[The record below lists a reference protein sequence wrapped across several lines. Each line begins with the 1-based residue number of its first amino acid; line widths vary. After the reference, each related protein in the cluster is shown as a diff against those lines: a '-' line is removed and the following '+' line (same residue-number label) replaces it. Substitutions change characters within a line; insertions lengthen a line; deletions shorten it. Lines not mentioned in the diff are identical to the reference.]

1 MATYTTI
8 GSGDYVRKFSISR
21 ENGTADKNGKPYF
34 FEWLKELPAEAERK
48 GRKFETRVNGQGEQ
62 RHYELFAA
70 VAGKLTGFE
79 IETKTIAGT
88 EERWLFLHMTDGPE
102 DFKIETGKIDGRYST
117 DIMKRLLDPQFNP
130 NQNLRLSPFAMT
142 DKDGS
147 VFIGLSAIS
156 GMDGKLTAARDKNP
170 RLDGIAEPRRTEHK
184 GKILWDFEPVAE
196 WLFGQLEK
204 LVRPQLSSGPE
215 AWPTQAPAERAA
227 ESVTI
232 GDDEI
237 SDLPF

>member
-1 MATYTTI
+1 MATYTTS
-8 GSGDYVRKFSISR
+8 GSGDYGRKFSISR

-79 IETKTIAGT
+79 IEKKTIAGT
-88 EERWLFLHMTDGPE
+88 EERWLVLHMTDGPE
-102 DFKIETGKIDGRYST
+102 DFKIETGKIDGRYSL

-130 NQNLRLSPFAMT
+130 NQNLRLSPFALK
-142 DKDGS
+142 DKEDK
-147 VFIGLSAIS
+147 VIIGLSAIS
-156 GMDGKLTAARDKNP
+156 GMDGKLSAGREKNP
-170 RLDGIAEPRRTEHK
+170 RLDGMAQAASAQFKDRV
-184 GKILWDFEPVAE
+184 LWDFEPVAE

-215 AWPTQAPAERAA
+215 AWPTQAPAERVA

-232 GDDEI
+232 GDD
-237 SDLPF
+237 DLPF